1 MTKKDIVRRLAAEM
15 NLDQSL
21 TKKIVQRTL
30 DMILETAIAEG
41 RIELRNFGVFE
52 VKRRAARKARNP
64 KTNQQVNVPA
74 KNVLSFQPGKN
85 VANAV
90 IQQHPLPYPPGASGA
105 SASVAGASGAGAS
118 GAGAS
123 TAGASGAGTS
133 GAESS

>member
-1 MTKKDIVRRLAAEM
+1 MTKKEIVRRLAAEM

-52 VKRRAARKARNP
+52 VKHRAARKARNP
-64 KTNQQVNVPA
+64 KTNQEVDVPA

-90 IQQHPLPYPPGASGA
+90 SQQHPTPYPPDTSGA
-105 SASVAGASGAGAS
+105 AA
-118 GAGAS
+118 
-123 TAGASGAGTS
+123 S